1 MNLIKKMV
9 VCLAAVIGTSGL
21 ARAGQI
27 LIVEIDESRS
37 AAPGALVTVY
47 EAPIDEFQSVNAK
60 FDIDPALGRA
70 WIDVESVDSEFQTTR
85 STVNR
90 RVNGLSYDPESKQV
104 IYQAAGSQIVCG
116 EATSLLGMTRVRA
129 TDNCP
134 LVVSYENRTVDDG
147 TRPSAQMFAKVT
159 LTPKAALDQ
168 VSER

>member
-1 MNLIKKMV
+1 MNAIKKLV
-9 VCLAAVIGTSGL
+9 VCLVAVISTSGL

-27 LIVEIDESRS
+27 LVIEVDESRS
-37 AAPGALVTVY
+37 AAPGAPVVVY
-47 EAPIDEFQSVNAK
+47 DAPLDEFQSVNAK
-60 FDIDPALGRA
+60 FDIDPELGRA

-85 STVNR
+85 STVSR
-90 RVNGLSYDPESKQV
+90 KVDGLSYDPESKQV

-134 LVVSYENRTVDDG
+134 LVVSYENRTIDDG